1 MKKLLL
7 SIGLGLSWVIPAHS
21 ATLSLV
27 PTTTTIDGSVGS
39 TVEVA
44 VVISDLGFYLP
55 DSLST
60 YDITLN
66 FNSSIL
72 AADSITFGD
81 PDPFTG
87 NQLDLGAG
95 SFNDGLISTGSVNL
109 IELSFAPA
117 FVLDTQQVGS
127 FTLATIQFSTTGY
140 GSTAIDFGTVVL
152 GDSLGDPLSASL
164 VNTVLVSV
172 PVPAAVWLFGSALGL
187 LGWVRR
193 RQPNRPAS

>member
-1 MKKLLL
+1 MKLLSQL
-7 SIGLGLSWVIPAHS
+7 SSPRFCQPIKAAAGARIQ
-21 ATLSLV
+21 TY
-27 PTTTTIDGSVGS
+27 VGR
-39 TVEVA
+39 
-44 VVISDLGFYLP
+44 
-55 DSLST
+55 
-60 YDITLN
+60 
-66 FNSSIL
+66 
-72 AADSITFGD
+72 
-81 PDPFTG
+81 
-87 NQLDLGAG
+87 GAG
-95 SFNDGLISTGSVNL
+95 SFNDGLIATGSVNL

-172 PVPAAVWLFGSALGL
+172 PVPAAAWLFGSALGL

-193 RQPNRPAS
+193 RANVPAA